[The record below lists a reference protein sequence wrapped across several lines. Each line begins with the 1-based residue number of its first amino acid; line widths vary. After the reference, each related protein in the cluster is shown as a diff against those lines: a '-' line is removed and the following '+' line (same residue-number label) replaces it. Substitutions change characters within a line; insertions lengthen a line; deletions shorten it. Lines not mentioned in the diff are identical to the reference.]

1 MSNKELFIVEYD
13 VEVTKFTT
21 RDKYIKHIIDK
32 RPELNSFKSLLNEV
46 KNNPKVIKTSIKTY
60 HAETI
65 EI

>member
-1 MSNKELFIVEYD
+1 MNNKELFIVEYD

-32 RPELNSFKSLLNEV
+32 RFELNSFKQLLDEI
-46 KNNPKVIKTSIKTY
+46 KSNPKVIQNSIKTY
-60 HAETI
+60 KAESI